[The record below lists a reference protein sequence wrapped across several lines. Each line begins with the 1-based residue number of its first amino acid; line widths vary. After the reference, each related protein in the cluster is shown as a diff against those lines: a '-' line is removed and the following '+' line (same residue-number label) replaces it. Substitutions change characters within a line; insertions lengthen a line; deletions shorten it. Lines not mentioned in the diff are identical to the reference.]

1 MASRRIRYS
10 SCGLARTAMRLRG
23 WLPAAAG
30 IWLAAAPVAVEC
42 AQFRPRATVRLIA
55 TGGTIAN
62 HPDGRL
68 TADELAKLI
77 PAVAR
82 YAEVETEQFANLPS
96 SSLTVEHW
104 LALAQRLNRL
114 FAARRDLA
122 GVVVTSGTDTLEET
136 AYFLNLTVKTDRSIV
151 VVGAM
156 RPPDAPGYDGAANLL
171 DAVRVAAAPASRN
184 RGVMVVIN
192 GEIHAARDVRKA
204 HAQRLDSFDSGRH
217 GVLGV
222 VDADRIEYYRRPAR
236 RHTRRTE
243 FDVARLDR
251 LPRVVLLTSYV
262 GASGDL
268 IRAARDLGADG
279 VVVAAAGA
287 GATTPAQADAIEDV
301 IADGVVVV
309 IATRTGGGRVP
320 ARLRRAVSRGG
331 PADARDALRRV
342 SGESLSPVKARVLLM
357 LALTTTRD
365 RRDVQRMFAMY

>member
-10 SCGLARTAMRLRG
+10 SCGLARTARSLRG
-23 WLPAAAG
+23 LLPAVAG
-30 IWLAAAPVAVEC
+30 IWLAAVPVAGEC
-42 AQFRPRATVRLIA
+42 AQFRPRATVRLVA

-68 TADELAKLI
+68 TAAELANMI
-77 PAVAR
+77 PAVER

-96 SSLTVEHW
+96 SSLTVEDW
-104 LALAQRLNRL
+104 LALARRLNRL

-136 AYFLNLTVKTDRSIV
+136 AYFLNLTVKTDRPIA

-171 DAVRVAAAPASRN
+171 DAVRVAAASASRN
-184 RGVMVVIN
+184 RGVVVVIN
-192 GEIHAARDVRKA
+192 GEIHAARDVRKT
-204 HAQRLDSFDSGRH
+204 HAQRLDSFDSGRN

-222 VDADRIEYYRRPAR
+222 VDGDRIEYYRRPVR

-243 FDVARLDR
+243 FDVAGLDR

-279 VVVAAAGA
+279 MVIAAAGA
-287 GATTPAQADAIEDV
+287 GATTPAQADAIEEV
-301 IADGVVVV
+301 IADGAVVV
-309 IATRTGGGRVP
+309 IASRTGGGRVP
-320 ARLRRAVSRGG
+320 GRLRRVGARNER
-331 PADARDALRRV
+331 ADSPDAPRRV
-342 SGESLSPVKARVLLM
+342 SGESISPVKARVLLM
-357 LALTTTRD
+357 LALARTLD
-365 RRDVQRMFAMY
+365 GGEVQRMFTMY